1 MSPVAHDPE
10 GGREEMAV
18 ELICIFLENFFCQ
31 HLKEMHLFKSCI
43 KFYSFTAFWCIG
55 AKTSIIQLIINAF
68 DESEYN
74 TI

>member
-43 KFYSFTAFWCIG
+43 TFYSFTAFWCIG
-55 AKTSIIQLIINAF
+55 AKTSINPTHHKCL
-68 DESEYN
+68 
-74 TI
+74 